1 MLEHV
6 GTNAAQNQWLHQQI
20 RDDDGEEEEDDNHR
34 LRIRRQ
40 EGKNTNGHT
49 V

>member
-6 GTNAAQNQWLHQQI
+6 GTNAAQKQWLRQQI
-20 RDDDGEEEEDDNHR
+20 RDDGEKEEDDNHR